1 MGGWRHPNEKRT
13 MHAHVVTVDF
23 TDVEAAIKG
32 LEELV
37 PNVKASPGFVAGYWI
52 RLDDS
57 HGTSIAVFDTEDQAR
72 AVARRSAAKWTASGS
87 RARRSAR

>member
-1 MGGWRHPNEKRT
+1 
-13 MHAHVVTVDF
+13 MHAQIVTVDF
-23 TDVEAAIKG
+23 TDAEVAIKG

-37 PNVKASPGFVAGYWI
+37 PNVKASPGFVAGYWV

-72 AVARRSAAKWTASGS
+72 ATAPPVGAEMDGVRVTGARVGEVMGNA
-87 RARRSAR
+87 